1 MAKFGIDISKWQGD
15 FDVTEAR
22 NEGVEFAI
30 IKCGGGDN
38 SLYGDKMFETN
49 ANKCIENGVPF
60 GVYFYGNAST
70 IKEAED
76 EANYCLFL
84 IEDYEFD
91 LPVFYDVEG
100 DMLNTDGDTLT
111 GIVKTF
117 CNTIKHN
124 GYKVGIYASES
135 VFNNKLNDDE
145 LSNFYHWVAKWS
157 TNEPNLN
164 SGNDVDIWQFGGTTN
179 PLRENTIAGVVCD
192 QDYCYMEIDTPAPSP
207 TPDPEPSGDKTVYDI
222 ACEVMNGD
230 WGNDPQRSEALSE
243 AGYDPQE
250 VQNLIN
256 GWYEVADEVIAGD
269 WGNDPERSQA
279 LYEQG
284 YPSEIIRAIVN
295 SLLR

>member
-1 MAKFGIDISKWQGD
+1 MKFGIDISKWQGD
-15 FDVTEAR
+15 FDMSEAR

-30 IKCGGGDN
+30 IKIGGGDN
-38 SLYGDKMFETN
+38 SLYGDKKFKEN
-49 ANKCIENGVPF
+49 VQKCIENDIPF
-60 GVYFYGNAST
+60 GCYFYGNAFT
-70 IKEAED
+70 NDEAEE

-84 IEDYEFD
+84 MEDYEFT

-100 DMLNTDGDTLT
+100 NMLNNDSDTLT
-111 GIVKTF
+111 GVVKTF
-117 CNTIKHN
+117 CNTIKNN
-124 GYKVGIYASES
+124 GYKAGIYASES
-135 VFNNKLNDDE
+135 VFNNKFNDEE

-179 PLRENTIAGVVCD
+179 PLRDNTIAGVVCD
-192 QDYCYMEIDTPAPSP
+192 QDYCYMAIDTPAPAPAP
-207 TPDPEPSGDKTVYDI
+207 TPEPSGDKSVYDI

-256 GWYEVADEVIAGD
+256 DWYEVADEVIAGD

-279 LYEQG
+279 LNEQG

-295 SLLR
+295 AKMI